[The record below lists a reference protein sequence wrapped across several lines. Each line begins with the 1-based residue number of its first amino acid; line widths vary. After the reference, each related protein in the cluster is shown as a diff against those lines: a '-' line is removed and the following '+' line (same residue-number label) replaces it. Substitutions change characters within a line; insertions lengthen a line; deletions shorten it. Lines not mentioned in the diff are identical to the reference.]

1 MASSD
6 EIDIERVASL
16 ARLALTPEEKAEYTK
31 QIGDILHHIEQL
43 KQVDVSQVEPTA
55 HAFPLFN
62 VWREDVPAPALPVAA
77 ALQNAPVQRSH
88 MVSVPKV
95 VE

>member
-16 ARLALTPEEKAEYTK
+16 ARLALTPAEKAEYTR
-31 QIGDILHHIEQL
+31 QIGDILKNIEHL
-43 KQVDVSQVEPTA
+43 KKVDVSAVEPTA

-62 VWREDVPAPALPVAA
+62 VWREDVPMPSLPVAT
-77 ALQNAPVQRSH
+77 ALRNAPAQRNH

>member
-16 ARLALTPEEKAEYTK
+16 ARLALSAEEKAEYTK
-31 QIGDILHHIEQL
+31 QIGDILQHIEQL
-43 KQVDVSQVEPTA
+43 KQVDVSTVEPTA

-62 VWREDVPAPALPVAA
+62 VWREDVPVPSLPVAA
-77 ALQNAPVQRSH
+77 ALQNAPAQRDH

>member
-16 ARLALTPEEKAEYTK
+16 ARLALSAEEKAEYTK

-43 KQVDVSQVEPTA
+43 KRVDVSSVEPTA

-62 VWREDVPAPALPVAA
+62 VWREDVPAPSLSVAA
-77 ALQNAPVQRSH
+77 ALQNAPAQRNH
-88 MVSVPKV
+88 MISVPKV

>member
-1 MASSD
+1 MSKAPD
-6 EIDIERVASL
+6 LKIDHLAKL
-16 ARLALTPEEKAEYTK
+16 ARLALSEEEKTRYAA
-31 QIGDILHHIEQL
+31 QISGILSYIETL
-43 KQVDVSQVEPTA
+43 NEVDVSGVEPTA

-62 VWREDVPAPALPVAA
+62 VWREDKAEPGLPVEK
-77 ALQNAPVQRSH
+77 ALQNAPAQRDN

>member
-6 EIDIERVASL
+6 EIDIERVAAL
-16 ARLALTPEEKAEYTK
+16 ARLALSPEEKAEYTK
-31 QIGDILHHIEQL
+31 QIGDILRHIEQL
-43 KQVDVSQVEPTA
+43 KQVDVSAVEPTA

-62 VWREDVPAPALPVAA
+62 VWREDVPVPSLPVTA
-77 ALQNAPVQRSH
+77 ALQNAPAQRDH

>member
-6 EIDIERVASL
+6 DIEIERVATL
-16 ARLALTPEEKAEYTK
+16 ARLALSPEEKAEYAR
-31 QIGDILHHIEQL
+31 QIGDILKHIEHL
-43 KQVDVSQVEPTA
+43 KQVEVSGVEPTA

-62 VWREDVPAPALPVAA
+62 VWREDEPVAGLPVAA
-77 ALQNAPVQRSH
+77 ALQNAPVQRHH

>member
-16 ARLALTPEEKAEYTK
+16 ARIALSAEEKAEYAR
-31 QIGDILHHIEQL
+31 QIGDILRYVEQL
-43 KQVDVSQVEPTA
+43 KQLDVSAVEPTA

-62 VWREDVPAPALPVAA
+62 VWREDAPVPSLSIAA
-77 ALQNAPVQRSH
+77 ALRNAPAQRDH

>member
-6 EIDIERVASL
+6 EIDIERVANL
-16 ARLALTPEEKAEYTK
+16 ARLALTPEEKAEYK
-31 QIGDILHHIEQL
+31 RQIGDILRHIEHL
-43 KQVDVSQVEPTA
+43 KQLDVSGVEPTA

-62 VWREDVPAPALPVAA
+62 VWREDVPAAGLPVAA
-77 ALQNAPVQRSH
+77 ALQNAPVQRNH
-88 MVSVPKV
+88 MVSVPQV

>member
-1 MASSD
+1 MASTD

-16 ARLALTPEEKAEYTK
+16 ARLALSAEEKAEYTK

-43 KQVDVSQVEPTA
+43 KRVDVSTVEPTA

-62 VWREDVPAPALPVAA
+62 VWREDVPLPSLAVAA
-77 ALQNAPVQRSH
+77 ALQNAPAQRNH
-88 MVSVPKV
+88 MISVPKV

>member
-6 EIDIERVASL
+6 DIDIERVATL
-16 ARLALTPEEKAEYTK
+16 ARLALTAEEKAEYTR
-31 QIGDILHHIEQL
+31 QIGDILKHIEHL
-43 KQVDVSQVEPTA
+43 KQVDVSNVEPTA

-62 VWREDVPAPALPVAA
+62 VWREDVPAAALPVAA
-77 ALQNAPVQRSH
+77 ALQNAPVQRQH
-88 MVSVPKV
+88 MVSVPQV